1 MNRWTLKIR
10 HKFLLL
16 MLFLVMVVSAPIFGF
31 TKYLSNDGKEKVLKG
46 VSQKLGAL
54 QNSTIKEFSKFT
66 KLSNEAIMAAS
77 GLLATDRI
85 VSAAEQNQREFNI
98 VIEKAIGEVGNNVA
112 FTMNSEKAIIS
123 KGMDELLSNSTD
135 SMNDIMEFDMDSMN
149 VLANVTTFNINSLKT
164 SSMDSLLRLSS
175 VIASLEQ
182 KFQAVQDQ
190 DNDDI
195 DAMLVKIIQQLEN
208 PSQQQSESLLSY
220 IVTAS
225 EDLKLKS
232 EKRKLLMY
240 KTLVDDFDLNAKVI
254 KEELKL
260 VAQKVHYAIARELE
274 NANIIQSEKIEG
286 VIETLLNNQ
295 ARIENEI
302 NKSSGQLRL
311 AINEVRTGLP
321 AKLKERGDE
330 GTKNIKKRIANASR
344 LLKKAEIQVAEKV
357 GRNTAD
363 AKKRFQASLSQT
375 KGVIENTLKHTS
387 NKTVRYSA
395 IIAIIGVIV
404 ALILGFFITQTIT
417 DPLTDAI
424 KLTEKMAKGDF
435 TQTLETIQRDE
446 IGQLQ
451 KAMKTMA
458 ERLGEIVYTVSETT
472 DEVNLA
478 AVDISTAVQQQT
490 SIANEQST
498 SISEINTTISEL
510 TQSSSQIADNAAAVS
525 GIATNTLRE
534 TEKGAAA
541 VNALVVKMDEIKTDN
556 KTSINEI
563 IKLEEKSK
571 AITRLMEIIT
581 HIADQTKLLAF
592 NAALEASD
600 AGEQGKRFGVVA
612 TEIRRLADSVTESTG
627 EIESNINEIQEA
639 FKHLVI
645 ASEKG
650 ARNIQEGMEASS
662 HTAVMLEDT
671 LTAAQ
676 TTENA
681 AKQISLSTQQQKS
694 ASEKMANALGE
705 IAEGARQISDSLTQ
719 INGITQNLS
728 GQSSGLRKLVGK
740 FRFK

>member
-16 MLFLVMVVSAPIFGF
+16 MLFLVIVVSAPILGF
-31 TKYLSNDGKEKVLKG
+31 TKYLSNDGKEKVLEG
-46 VSQKLGAL
+46 VSQKLGTL
-54 QNSTIKEFSKFT
+54 QNSTIKEFSTFT
-66 KLSNEAIMAAS
+66 KLSNEAIAEAS

-135 SMNDIMEFDMDSMN
+135 SMNDIMAFDMRSMN

-164 SSMDSLLRLSS
+164 SSIDSLLRLSR
-175 VIASLEQ
+175 VIASLE
-182 KFQAVQDQ
+182 KKLQAVQDQ

-208 PSQQQSESLLSY
+208 PSHQQSETLLSY
-220 IVTAS
+220 IVEAS

-232 EKRKLLMY
+232 EKRKLLMS
-240 KTLVDDFDLNAKVI
+240 KTLIDDFDLNAKVI

-260 VAQKVHYAIARELE
+260 VAQKVNYAIANELE

-295 ARIENEI
+295 LRIETEI
-302 NKSSGQLRL
+302 NKSSEQLRL
-311 AINEVRTGLP
+311 VINEVRTGLP
-321 AKLKERGDE
+321 SKLKERGDE
-330 GTKNIKKRIANASR
+330 GTQNIKRRIANASK
-344 LLKKAEIQVAEKV
+344 LLKKAEIQVAEKID
-357 GRNTAD
+357 RNTAD
-363 AKKRFQASLSQT
+363 AKKRFQASLAQT
-375 KGVIENTLKHTS
+375 KGVIENTLKQTS

-395 IIAIIGVIV
+395 ITAIIGVIV

-417 DPLTDAI
+417 GPLTDAV

-446 IGQLQ
+446 IGQFQRAL
-451 KAMKTMA
+451 KTMA
-458 ERLGEIVYTVSETT
+458 ESLGEIVYTVSETT

-525 GIATNTLRE
+525 EIATNTLRE

-541 VNALVVKMDEIKTDN
+541 VNDLVVKMDEIKTDN
-556 KTSINEI
+556 KASINEI
-563 IKLEEKSK
+563 IKLEEKSR

-581 HIADQTKLLAF
+581 HIAAQTKLLAF

-600 AGEQGKRFGVVA
+600 AGEQGKRFSVVA

-740 FRFK
+740 FRLS